1 MSPHLLVSVIQSYTC
16 MCGKDICIM
25 MCTTVLFVMAKSN
38 HIWEDYQKEN
48 IYNLCLS
55 WVRPENTAWGNG
67 LPADLFVELIPIN
80 GIRNMEMIKKKK
92 RRQIISFGGGKTKP
106 ILCFHLS
113 SKLVHFLME
122 RHFIFVLHQS
132 YYFFFL
138 IYWSIVALA
147 CC

>member
-1 MSPHLLVSVIQSYTC
+1 MRGLSKGKHLQSLLILSSAREHSLRKWLAC
-16 MCGKDICIM
+16 RFICGTDP
-25 MCTTVLFVMAKSN
+25 N
-38 HIWEDYQKEN
+38 QWDQKH
-48 IYNLCLS
+48 
-55 WVRPENTAWGNG
+55 GN
-67 LPADLFVELIPIN
+67 DL
-80 GIRNMEMIKKKK
+80 KKK

-147 CC
+147 CCQLQLYSKVNQPCLHTPPLFLDFLPIQITTEN